1 MPVCCPHD
9 ASYPM
14 KRIGRRHLPAISN
27 LVAFATTARLGSI
40 TLAARE
46 MSLTQSAVSKQLSE
60 LESFVG
66 LKLVERTPSGVV
78 TTVAGKEYLR
88 RVTRIID
95 DLDDATADLM
105 ATRGEAGSLNLS
117 VVPSFASFWLLP
129 RLSEFAKAHPDITL
143 NITTRTGIPDLNEEG
158 LDVAIVTNANP
169 PARYGSDLVMGLES
183 YPVCA
188 PSLLAGRELTSL
200 ADIAELPLLHQSLF
214 PEAWGEFFRAHGHDK
229 GHNLVGPRYSILSLG
244 FQAAVSGLGCAL
256 LPDYLTEQA
265 IEQGQ
270 LVKLSEF
277 CFRPQQCYYLLY
289 SPDRTEA
296 PGIAAFRGWL
306 LESVAFQG
314 L

>member
-1 MPVCCPHD
+1 
-9 ASYPM
+9 M
-14 KRIGRRHLPAISN
+14 KRIGRRNLPAISN
-27 LVAFATTARLGSI
+27 LIAFATTARLGSI

-46 MSLTQSAVSKQLSE
+46 MSLTQSAVSKQVSE

-66 LKLVERTPSGVV
+66 LKLVERTPNGVV

-105 ATRGEAGSLNLS
+105 AMRGEAGSLNLS

-129 RLSEFAKAHPDITL
+129 RLSDFAKSYPEITL

-188 PSLLAGRELTSL
+188 PSLLNGKGMPSL
-200 ADIAELPLLHQSLF
+200 AEIAELPLLHQSLF
-214 PEAWGEFFRAHGHDK
+214 PEAWSEFFRAQGDETTLGKCQSK
-229 GHNLVGPRYSILSLG
+229 GSHLGGPRYSILSLG

-270 LVKLSEF
+270 LVKLSDA
-277 CFRPQQCYYLLY
+277 CFRPQQRYYLLY

-296 PGIAAFRGWL
+296 PGIAAFRRWL
-306 LESVAFQG
+306 LDAAAFQG